1 MALTVYFGW
10 RLAAKG
16 EEEGRIV
23 CYPPFQVTMESTRGE
38 TNLPEIGS
46 SFQTWSSGNNVAS
59 VISEWL
65 LLREDGNM
73 GAGKTI

>member
-1 MALTVYFGW
+1 
-10 RLAAKG
+10 
-16 EEEGRIV
+16 
-23 CYPPFQVTMESTRGE
+23 MESTRGE

-59 VISEWL
+59 VISEWI